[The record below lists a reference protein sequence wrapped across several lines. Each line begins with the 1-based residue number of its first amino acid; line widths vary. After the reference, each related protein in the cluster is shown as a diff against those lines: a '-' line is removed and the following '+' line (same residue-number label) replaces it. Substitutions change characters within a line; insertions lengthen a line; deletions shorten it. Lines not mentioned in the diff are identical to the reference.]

1 MDENARNVTIEQADF
16 TVRTYNCLHRAEI
29 KTLGE
34 IADKTQGELLKIRNL
49 GKKNLEEILNKLN
62 EYDVCGL
69 ANAGEIDVDETGNG
83 ETKAKC
89 EECDQDLTVW
99 REENDGGFTVYM
111 KCEHCR
117 KVWKITCDKEGV
129 ATAFE
134 TFVARD

>member
-1 MDENARNVTIEQADF
+1 MDENARNVTIEQANF
-16 TVRTYNCLHRAEI
+16 TVRTYNCLHRAGI

-34 IADKTQGELLKIRNL
+34 IADKTQKELQKIRNL

-83 ETKAKC
+83 EAKAKC
-89 EECDQDLTVW
+89 EDCGENLTVW
-99 REENDGGFTVYM
+99 QEENDGGFTVYM
-111 KCEHCR
+111 KCENCH
-117 KVWKITCDKEGV
+117 KTWKITCDKEGA

-134 TFVARD
+134 TFIARD